1 MRLFDCFWFADTG
14 VPNSACWNLLA
25 PSKELR
31 AFHSAVAGAL
41 HADTQNSLSRSRH
54 VHFAALVQGLGLR
67 GVFRFWPKTCRR
79 NMQPSSEATLEG
91 TLLGFMVVEGSG
103 SIGVM
108 IAYGF
113 CVCFCF
119 QGVNL
124 VLWHVRKEL
133 SWTGSLAAAAM
144 ATSVHLSR
152 GTATEVPP
160 TSPKP

>member
-1 MRLFDCFWFADTG
+1 MCTLLLWFRVWDSG
-14 VPNSACWNLLA
+14 
-25 PSKELR
+25 
-31 AFHSAVAGAL
+31 
-41 HADTQNSLSRSRH
+41 
-54 VHFAALVQGLGLR
+54 
-67 GVFRFWPKTCRR
+67 GVFRFWPETCRR